1 MSDHYKTLGVDR
13 NASPDDIKKAYRR
26 LAGQH
31 HPDKGGDTAT
41 FQKIQQAYETL
52 SDPEK
57 KQQYDSPNPFG
68 GGMPGGGF
76 HHGFPGGFQFNHA
89 FDINDIVGQMFGG
102 RGPFGGGGFQQQ
114 YRTTVWVSLEQVY
127 SGGEQILQMNGPNGP
142 STIKVDIPKGIENGA
157 TLRYDNLITNGILLV
172 EFRVHPHQLY
182 DRVGQNLQSVK
193 RISVL
198 DLIVGTEFEFLTIS
212 GKTFTV
218 KVKPGTQPDST
229 LRISGQGLPFMDEQG
244 NGDQLILIKPFIP
257 DKIDKQITD
266 SILRSQGQ

>member
-13 NASPDDIKKAYRR
+13 NASPDDIKKAYRK

-41 FQKIQQAYETL
+41 FQKIQSAYETL

-57 KQQYDSPNPFG
+57 KNQYDNPNPFG

-76 HHGFPGGFQFNHA
+76 HHGFPGGFHFNQS

-102 RGPFGGGGFQQQ
+102 RQPFQQQ

-127 SGGEQILQMNGPNGP
+127 SGGEQTLQMQSPNGI
-142 STIKVDIPKGIENGA
+142 SNVKIDIPIGVENGA
-157 TLRYDNLITNGILLV
+157 TLRYDNLIPNGILLI

-182 DRVGQNLQSVK
+182 DRIGQNLQSVK

-198 DLIVGTEFEFLTIS
+198 DLIVGTDFEFTTIS

-218 KVKPGTQPDST
+218 QVKPNTQPDST
-229 LRISGQGLPFMDEQG
+229 LRIAGQGLPFMNEQG

-266 SILRSQGQ
+266 SILRSRGQ

>member
-31 HPDKGGDTAT
+31 HPDKGGDTAM

-52 SDPEK
+52 SDLQK
-57 KQQYDSPNPFG
+57 KQEYDNPNPFG

-76 HHGFPGGFQFNHA
+76 HQGFPGGFQFNHS

-102 RGPFGGGGFQQQ
+102 GHRNHFQQQ
-114 YRTTVWVSLEQVY
+114 YRTTIWVSLEQVY
-127 SGGEQILQMNGPNGP
+127 NGGEQVLQMQGPNGL
-142 STIKVDIPKGIENGA
+142 SNVKIDIPKGVENGA
-157 TLRYDNLITNGILLV
+157 QLRYDNLIPNGILLI
-172 EFRVHPHQLY
+172 EFRVHPHAQY
-182 DRVGQNLQSVK
+182 DRVGQHLQSVK

-198 DLIVGTEFEFLTIS
+198 DLIVGTDFEFTTIN

-218 KVKPGTQPDST
+218 QVKPGTQPDST
-229 LRISGQGLPFMDEQG
+229 LRISGQGLPYMDEQG

-266 SILRSQGQ
+266 SILRSRGQ

>member
-13 NASPDDIKKAYRR
+13 NASPDDIKKAYRK

-31 HPDKGGDTAT
+31 HPDKGGDTAK
-41 FQKIQQAYETL
+41 FQQIQQAYETL

-57 KQQYDSPNPFG
+57 KNQYDNPNPFG

-76 HHGFPGGFQFNHA
+76 HHGFPGGFHFNQS

-102 RGPFGGGGFQQQ
+102 RQPFQQQ

-127 SGGEQILQMNGPNGP
+127 SGGEQTLQMQSPNGI
-142 STIKVDIPKGIENGA
+142 SNVKIDIPIGVENGA
-157 TLRYDNLITNGILLV
+157 TLRYDNLIPNGILLI

-182 DRVGQNLQSVK
+182 DRIGQNLQSVK

-198 DLIVGTEFEFLTIS
+198 DLIVGTSFKFTTIS
-212 GKTFTV
+212 GKFLDV
-218 KVKPGTQPDST
+218 MVKPRTQPGAM
-229 LRISGQGLPFMDEQG
+229 LRISGEGLPLQHGF
-244 NGDQLILIKPFIP
+244 GDQMILLKSHIP
-257 DKIDKQITD
+257 DIISDAIIN
-266 SILRSQGQ
+266 SINESKNKGH

>member
-13 NASPDDIKKAYRR
+13 NASPDEIKKAYRR

-52 SDPEK
+52 SDNQK
-57 KQQYDSPNPFG
+57 KQEYDNPNPFG

-76 HHGFPGGFQFNHA
+76 HHGFPGGFQFNST

-114 YRTTVWVSLEQVY
+114 YRTTVWVSLEQVLN
-127 SGGEQILQMNGPNGP
+127 GGEQVLQMQGPNGP
-142 STIKVDIPKGIENGA
+142 STIKVDIPKGVENGA
-157 TLRYDNLITNGILLV
+157 TLRYDNLIPNGILLI
-172 EFRVHPHQLY
+172 EYRVHPHAMY
-182 DRVGQNLQSVK
+182 ERIGPHLQSSK

-198 DLIVGTEFEFLTIS
+198 DLIVGTEFEFTTLS

-218 KVKPGTQPDST
+218 QVKPGTQPDST
-229 LRISGQGLPFMDEQG
+229 LRIAGQGLPSMDG
-244 NGDQLILIKPFIP
+244 PMIGDQLILIKPYIP

-266 SILRSQGQ
+266 CILRSRGQ

>member
-13 NASPDDIKKAYRR
+13 NASPDDIKKAYRK

-31 HPDKGGDTAT
+31 HPDKGGDTAK
-41 FQKIQQAYETL
+41 FQQIQQAYETL

-57 KQQYDSPNPFG
+57 KNQYDNPNPFG

-76 HHGFPGGFQFNHA
+76 HHGFPGGFHFNQS

-102 RGPFGGGGFQQQ
+102 RQPFQQQ

-127 SGGEQILQMNGPNGP
+127 SGGEQTLQMQSPNGI
-142 STIKVDIPKGIENGA
+142 SNVKIDIPIGVENGA
-157 TLRYDNLITNGILLV
+157 TLRYDNLIPNGILLI

-182 DRVGQNLQSVK
+182 DRIGQNLQSVK

-198 DLIVGTEFEFLTIS
+198 DLIVGTDFEFTTIS

-218 KVKPGTQPDST
+218 QVKPNTQPDST
-229 LRISGQGLPFMDEQG
+229 LRIAGQGLPFMNEQG

-266 SILRSQGQ
+266 SILRSRGQ